1 MSDLPDVVEDFVS
14 LFEDRRI
21 EYALMGGIAVRV
33 YGIPRPTYD
42 VDFTAAIPRDS
53 LPDFYDAVEQAGY
66 TVPESYRSGY
76 VDQIAG
82 MPLVK
87 FRLYLEGRGVDV
99 DLFLAETAYQ
109 EEVLRRRRHEVINGL
124 SAWLVTPEDLI
135 LLKLV
140 AGRPR
145 DRADISD
152 IRFVQGELDEE
163 YMRSW
168 AGDLGVSEALE
179 DVLRE
184 PMA

>member
-1 MSDLPDVVEDFVS
+1 MSDLPTVVEDFVS
-14 LFEDRRI
+14 LFEDRGI

-53 LPDFYDAVEQAGY
+53 LPDFYDAVEDAGY
-66 TVPESYRSGY
+66 TVPETYRSGY

-87 FRLYLEGRGVDV
+87 FRLNLEGRGVDV
-99 DLFLAETAYQ
+99 DMFIAETVYQ
-109 EEVLRRRRHEVINGL
+109 KEVLHRRRREVINGL

-145 DRADISD
+145 DHADISD
-152 IRFVQGELDEE
+152 IRFVQGELDED
-163 YMRSW
+163 YMRGW
-168 AGDLGVSEALE
+168 AGELGVGESLE
-179 DVLRE
+179 ELLRE
-184 PMA
+184 PL